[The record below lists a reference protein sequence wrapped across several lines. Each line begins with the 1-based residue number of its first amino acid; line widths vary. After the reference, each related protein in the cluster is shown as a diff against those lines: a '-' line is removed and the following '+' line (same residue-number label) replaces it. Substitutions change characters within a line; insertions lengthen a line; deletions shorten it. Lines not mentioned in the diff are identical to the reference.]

1 MRQGDHTRR
10 QGRALVAGSSNSV
23 KKFWGSSRCALK
35 RRRGQEQKKQKAL
48 SSWIGAKGVRISLF
62 SSY

>member
-10 QGRALVAGSSNSV
+10 QGRALVVGSSNSG
-23 KKFWGSSRCALK
+23 KEFWVSSRCVLK

-48 SSWIGAKGVRISLF
+48 SSWIGQKG
-62 SSY
+62 